1 MIKINNL
8 KLLFYRSFFFTFIF
22 MKNKTIILI
31 LVLITSC
38 SKAQVS
44 EKQKLIINSD
54 PILVNTEDVHRAY
67 FASGCFWCVEA
78 IYESI
83 IGVNEVV
90 SGYSGGFT
98 SNPTYEVVN
107 TQTTGHA
114 ETIEVIYNPKIITFS
129 QLVEVYFG
137 TQDIEQINGQGPDSG
152 TQYRSIIFYQNQE
165 QKKVIDEKIKEIKD
179 SFKINVAAKPY
190 PFLKFWKAEKYHQ
203 DFKKNN
209 KNNRYIINVS
219 DPRFK
224 RFKYKFSEIIDQNQ

>member
-1 MIKINNL
+1 
-8 KLLFYRSFFFTFIF
+8 

-107 TQTTGHA
+107 TQTTGHS
-114 ETIEVIYNPKIITFS
+114 ETIEVIYNPKVITFS

-152 TQYRSIIFYQNQE
+152 TQYRSIIFYQNKE
-165 QKKVIDEKIKEIKD
+165 QKKVI
-179 SFKINVAAKPY
+179 
-190 PFLKFWKAEKYHQ
+190 
-203 DFKKNN
+203 
-209 KNNRYIINVS
+209 
-219 DPRFK
+219 
-224 RFKYKFSEIIDQNQ
+224 

>member
-1 MIKINNL
+1 MIN
-8 KLLFYRSFFFTFIF
+8 KLVI
-22 MKNKTIILI
+22 IILI
-31 LVLITSC
+31 LAGSC
-38 SKAQVS
+38 SKAQES
-44 EKQKLIINSD
+44 NRQKLIINSD
-54 PILVNTEDVHRAY
+54 PILVNTEVIHRAY

-83 IGVNEVV
+83 IGVNEVI

-98 SNPTYEVVN
+98 SNPTYEIVN
-107 TQTTGHA
+107 TQRTGHA
-114 ETIEVIYNPKIITFS
+114 ETIEVIYDPKLISFS

-137 TQDIEQINGQGPDSG
+137 TQNIEQINGQGPDNG

-165 QKKVIDEKIKEIKD
+165 QKEIINEKVEEITNSLKV
-179 SFKINVAAKPY
+179 NVAAKAY
-190 PFLKFWKAEKYHQ
+190 PFLKFWKAEGYHQ

-209 KNNRYIINVS
+209 KNNRYIINIS

>member
-1 MIKINNL
+1 MRN
-8 KLLFYRSFFFTFIF
+8 KL
-22 MKNKTIILI
+22 IIII
-31 LVLITSC
+31 LVLAASC

-44 EKQKLIINSD
+44 DKQKLIINSD
-54 PILVNTEDVHRAY
+54 PILVNTEEVHRAY

-83 IGVNEVV
+83 IGVNEVI

-98 SNPTYEVVN
+98 SNPTYEIVN
-107 TQTTGHA
+107 TQRTGHA
-114 ETIEVIYNPKIITFS
+114 ETIEVIYDPKLISFS

-137 TQDIEQINGQGPDSG
+137 TQDIEQINGQGPDNG

-165 QKKVIDEKIKEIKD
+165 QKEIINEKVEEIKN
-179 SFKINVAAKPY
+179 SLKVNVAAKAY

>member
-1 MIKINNL
+1 MTK
-8 KLLFYRSFFFTFIF
+8 KLVI
-22 MKNKTIILI
+22 IILI
-31 LVLITSC
+31 LAGSC
-38 SKAQVS
+38 SKAQES
-44 EKQKLIINSD
+44 NRQKLIINSD
-54 PILVNTEDVHRAY
+54 PILVNTEVIHRAY

-83 IGVNEVV
+83 IGVNEVI

-98 SNPTYEVVN
+98 SNPTYEIVN
-107 TQTTGHA
+107 TQRTGHA
-114 ETIEVIYNPKIITFS
+114 ETIEVIYDPKLISFS

-137 TQDIEQINGQGPDSG
+137 TQNIEQINGQGPDNG

-165 QKKVIDEKIKEIKD
+165 QKEIINEKVEEITNSLKV
-179 SFKINVAAKPY
+179 NVAAKAY
-190 PFLKFWKAEKYHQ
+190 PFLKFWKAEGYHQ